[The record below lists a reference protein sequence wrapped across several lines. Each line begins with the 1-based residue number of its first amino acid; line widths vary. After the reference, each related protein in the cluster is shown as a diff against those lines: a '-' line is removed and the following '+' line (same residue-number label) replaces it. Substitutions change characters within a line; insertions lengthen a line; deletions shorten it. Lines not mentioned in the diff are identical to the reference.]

1 MNPQPPS
8 SPLSTRVAGHLRTF
22 VLAYLVLASGLVFSG
37 ILSGSLRS
45 QYQRREELSFRQKS
59 EELLGRL
66 DSVLL
71 SYEVFLRGVAGYF
84 SSSQQ
89 VAPFELEAYLRTAI
103 GNLTNSVLLDIGFAE
118 RVGTNEM
125 ADHTERIR
133 QAGNPEYFIQR
144 PEGPVEGGH
153 VYPITQISDFNA
165 DAIRAIGW
173 DLGQE
178 RARLEVL
185 RTAVRTRN
193 LAVSGPIS
201 LHREMSTNSL
211 PGVLAVLP
219 VFVQQ
224 PDTQLETN
232 AHPVGFVFGSILTDQ
247 LWKPYLQGL
256 DGVQFRI
263 LADSDPT
270 APPVFASS
278 GDPGEPGEPTRSRVG
293 TLERL
298 GRRWR
303 VEFLDSPAFAEQFHS
318 PLPGVV
324 LGVGTA
330 FTLVLSVVASILA
343 LRRRDA
349 ELSAVKIGES
359 ESRARAALAELAER
373 ERQIAD
379 ERDRL
384 AVTLKSIGDAVIT
397 TDVDGRILSLNR
409 AAENLLGRSE
419 REVLG
424 VEVSRILSLRHR
436 ESGQPFLDLGVRLR
450 GVAESDLIPG
460 FFQFARE
467 GHQERTLVVALSPLR
482 ARRAGAEG
490 RVVVLRDLTERRQ
503 LEEEQIRAVRLES
516 VGLLAGGIAHD
527 FNNYL
532 TAILGNLSL
541 ARDSKG
547 ADLETLLER
556 TEHGVRRAQR
566 LTQQLLTFS
575 KGGAPVVRPTDLRE
589 LVRDTAEFAVRGA
602 TVRCEF
608 TIEPGLWTTAVDPAQ
623 ISRVIQNLIVNA
635 SQAMTSGGVIHIAMA
650 NQGAMPRLG
659 DGRYV
664 RVSVID
670 DGPGIAPAHL
680 ARIFEP
686 YFSTKSGG
694 SGLGLATAFRIVR
707 QHRGDIVVRS
717 EPGQGATFD
726 LYLPATDE
734 VPVPEVPVPG
744 KPVRGIGRVLVMD
757 DEQAIRDVARA
768 MLRRLGYEVECVAN
782 GTDAVQLYREAMD
795 HGKRYDVVLL
805 DLTIP
810 DGLGGLETAAMLR
823 EGDPEVVTV
832 VSSGYSVDPIMADH
846 LQHGFAGVLPKPYRL
861 DEMAQVM
868 DRVRRR

>member
-1 MNPQPPS
+1 MTTRPPS
-8 SPLSTRVAGHLRTF
+8 PLLSTRVAGHLRTF
-22 VLAYLVLASGLVFSG
+22 ALAYLVLVSGLVFSG
-37 ILSGSLRS
+37 VLSGSLRS

-71 SYEVFLRGVAGYF
+71 SYEVFLRGVAGFF

-103 GNLTNSVLLDIGFAE
+103 GNLTNGVLLDIGFAE
-118 RVGTNEM
+118 RVGTNEID
-125 ADHTERIR
+125 DHVARIR
-133 QAGNPEYFIQR
+133 RSGNPDYFIQR
-144 PEGPVEGGH
+144 PGGAVEGGH
-153 VYPITQISDFNA
+153 VYPITQISDF
-165 DAIRAIGW
+165 DGGAIRAIGW

-178 RARLEVL
+178 PGRLEVL
-185 RTAVRTRN
+185 RAAVRTRS
-193 LAVSGPIS
+193 LAASGPIL
-201 LHREMSTNSL
+201 LHREFSSNSFQ
-211 PGVLAVLP
+211 GVLVVLP
-219 VFVQQ
+219 VFVQP
-224 PDTQLETN
+224 PDARMESN
-232 AHPVGFVFGSILTDQ
+232 SHPVGFVFGSILTER
-247 LWKPYLQGL
+247 LWEPYRRGL
-256 DGVQFRI
+256 DGIQFRI
-263 LADSDPT
+263 MADPDP
-270 APPVFASS
+270 AAAPVFMSS
-278 GDPGEPGEPTRSRVG
+278 VDPAAPTRTMEGSI
-293 TLERL
+293 ERL
-298 GRRWR
+298 GCRWR
-303 VEFLDSPAFAEQFHS
+303 VEFLDSQAFVDQFHS

-324 LGVGTA
+324 LVVGSA

-349 ELSAVKIGES
+349 ELSASKIGES
-359 ESRARAALAELAER
+359 EARARRALAELAER

-436 ESGQPFLDLGVRLR
+436 ESGQPFLELGVRLR
-450 GVAESDLIPG
+450 GVTESDLIPG

-467 GHQERTLVVALSPLR
+467 GLQERTLVVALSPLR

-503 LEEEQIRAVRLES
+503 LEEEQIRAGRLES

-541 ARDSKG
+541 ARDTKG
-547 ADLETLLER
+547 NELEGLLER

-589 LVRDTAEFAVRGA
+589 LVKDTAEFAVRGA

-623 ISRVIQNLIVNA
+623 ISRVIQNLTVNA
-635 SQAMTSGGVIHIAMA
+635 SQAMPGGGVIRIDMA
-650 NQGAMPRLG
+650 NLGAMPRLG
-659 DGRYV
+659 EGRYV
-664 RVSVID
+664 RVSVAD
-670 DGPGIAPAHL
+670 DGPGIAPTHL

-694 SGLGLATAFRIVR
+694 TGLGLATAFRIVR
-707 QHRGDIVVRS
+707 QHRGDIAVRS
-717 EPGQGATFD
+717 EPGHGATFD
-726 LYLPATDE
+726 VFLPATDE
-734 VPVPEVPVPG
+734 VPVSEVAVPG

-782 GTDAVQLYREAMD
+782 GMDAIQLYRQAMD

>member
-1 MNPQPPS
+1 
-8 SPLSTRVAGHLRTF
+8 VASHLRTF
-22 VLAYLVLASGLVFSG
+22 VLAYLVLISGLVFSG
-37 ILSGSLRS
+37 VLSGSLRS
-45 QYQRREELSFRQKS
+45 QYQRREEQFFRQKS
-59 EELLGRL
+59 EELLGRI

-84 SSSQQ
+84 SSSQH

-103 GNLTNSVLLDIGFAE
+103 GHLTNGVLLDIGFAE
-118 RVGTNEM
+118 RVGTNDI
-125 ADHTERIR
+125 ADHIERIR
-133 QAGNPEYFIQR
+133 SAGDPGYFIQR
-144 PEGPVEGGH
+144 PEGAVAGGH
-153 VYPITQISDFNA
+153 VYPITQISDF
-165 DAIRAIGW
+165 DGRAIRAIGW
-173 DLGQE
+173 DLGQDPG
-178 RARLEVL
+178 RLDVL
-185 RTAVRTRN
+185 RSAVRTRN
-193 LAVSGPIS
+193 LAASGPIP
-201 LHREMSTNSL
+201 LHRDLSSNSL
-211 PGVLAVLP
+211 QGVLAVLP
-219 VFVQQ
+219 VFVQP
-224 PDTQLETN
+224 PDAQVETN
-232 AHPVGFVFGSILTDQ
+232 SHPVGFVFGSILTDQ
-247 LWKPYLQGL
+247 LWRPYRRGL

-263 LADSDPT
+263 LVDSNP
-270 APPVFASS
+270 AAVPVFSS
-278 GDPGEPGEPTRSRVG
+278 AGDKGDPMRSMVA

-303 VEFLDSPAFAEQFHS
+303 VEFFDSPAFTEQFHS

-324 LGVGTA
+324 LAVGTA

-349 ELSAVKIGES
+349 ESSALRIGES

-436 ESGQPFLDLGVRLR
+436 ESGQPFLELGVRLR
-450 GVAESDLIPG
+450 GVTESDLIPG

-503 LEEEQIRAVRLES
+503 LEEEQIRAGRLES

-541 ARDSKG
+541 ARDSRGK
-547 ADLETLLER
+547 DLENLLER

-623 ISRVIQNLIVNA
+623 ISRVIQNLTVNA
-635 SQAMTSGGVIHIAMA
+635 SQAMTGGGVIHIGMS
-650 NQGAMPRLG
+650 NIGAMPRLG

-664 RVSVID
+664 RVSVAD
-670 DGPGIAPAHL
+670 DGPGIAPAQM

-717 EPGQGATFD
+717 EPGRGATFD
-726 LYLPATDE
+726 VFLPATDE
-734 VPVPEVPVPG
+734 VPVPEVTVPG

-810 DGLGGLETAAMLR
+810 DGLGGMETVEMLR
-823 EGDPEVVTV
+823 KSDPEVVAV

-846 LQHGFAGVLPKPYRL
+846 TQHGFAGVLPKPYRL